1 MRGEEKRKK
10 RKGRNELILKSIRP
24 AEIDSPGENRFE
36 ISRLKQRERERRE
49 GRKGSCEH
57 PGSRGRQII
66 REVK

>member
-36 ISRLKQRERERRE
+36 ISRLKQRERERGGRE
-49 GRKGSCEH
+49 GREAANILA
-57 PGSRGRQII
+57 RGA
-66 REVK
+66 VK

>member
-36 ISRLKQRERERRE
+36 ISRLKQRERERGGRE
-49 GRKGSCEH
+49 GREAANILA
-57 PGSRGRQII
+57 RGP
-66 REVK
+66 VK

>member
-49 GRKGSCEH
+49 GRCEH